1 VTRPLVATCV
11 VVTAAVLPAF
21 LVGALAVQIRQ
32 DLSFGTAALGFATAA
47 FFGAAALSSFGF
59 GRLAERLGPVGSMQA
74 SALLSAL
81 VLAAI
86 AAFAQSYG
94 LLVAML
100 AAGGL
105 ANGLAQ
111 PAANLYVARVVDLR
125 RQGVAFA
132 VKQSAIPIATLLGGL
147 AVPAFGLTVGWR
159 WAFVAGSL
167 LALVGI
173 VLVSAAVAERP
184 ARSTARAP
192 RRSQAVRS
200 ALLPLSIGVGLGAAA
215 AGALGTFFVT
225 SGVEYGL
232 NRGAAGVLAAVGGAI
247 CVAIR
252 IIAGVRA
259 DRLGSGH
266 LRTVATLLGLGAIA
280 YAVMALGNPVAFVL
294 VTPLAFGAGWGWPGL
309 FNLAVVLA
317 NPDAPA
323 AATGITQSGTYLG
336 AMAGPVVFGWVA
348 GAQSFGAAWLTAA
361 VGAALAM
368 VAIRLGR
375 QRIRAARTV
384 AGT

>member
-1 VTRPLVATCV
+1 
-11 VVTAAVLPAF
+11 VVTAAVLPVF
-21 LVGALAVQIRQ
+21 LVGALAVQIRHE
-32 DLSFGTAALGFATAA
+32 LSFGTAALGFLTAA
-47 FFGAAALSSFGF
+47 FFGTAALSSFGF

-74 SALLSAL
+74 SGLLSAL
-81 VLAAI
+81 VLIAI
-86 AAFAQSYG
+86 AVFGRSYG
-94 LLVAML
+94 LLLVML

-111 PAANLYVARVVDLR
+111 PAANLYVARVVDVR
-125 RQGVAFA
+125 RQGLAFA

-159 WAFVAGSL
+159 WAFAVGSL

-173 VLVSAAVAERP
+173 VLVGTAVAERP
-184 ARSTARAP
+184 ARAVGSAP

-200 ALLPLSIGVGLGAAA
+200 ALLPLCIGVGLGAGA
-215 AGALGTFFVT
+215 AGALGTFLVT

-232 NRGAAGVLAAVGGAI
+232 NRAAAGLLAAFGSAI
-247 CVAIR
+247 CVFVR
-252 IIAGVRA
+252 IVAGLRA

-266 LRTVATLLGLGAIA
+266 LRTVATLLGLGAVA

-294 VTPLAFGAGWGWPGL
+294 LTPLAFGAGWGWPGL

-348 GAQSFGAAWLTAA
+348 GAVGFGAAWLTAA
-361 VGAALAM
+361 VAAASAM
-368 VAIRLGR
+368 VAIRVGR
-375 QRIRAARTV
+375 HRIRAARAAPV
-384 AGT
+384 V

>member
-1 VTRPLVATCV
+1 M
-11 VVTAAVLPAF
+11 VVTAAVLPVF

-32 DLSFGTAALGFATAA
+32 ELSFGTTALGFATAA

-74 SALLSAL
+74 SALLSAI

-86 AAFAQSYG
+86 AVFGRSYG
-94 LLVAML
+94 LLVTML

-111 PAANLYVARVVDLR
+111 PAANLYVARVVDVR

-147 AVPAFGLTVGWR
+147 AVPVFGLTVGWR
-159 WAFVAGSL
+159 WAFVVGSL
-167 LALVGI
+167 VALVGM
-173 VLVSAAVAERP
+173 VLVGAAVAERP
-184 ARSTARAP
+184 ARAVGSAP

-200 ALLPLSIGVGLGAAA
+200 ALVALCVGVGLGAGA
-215 AGALGTFFVT
+215 AGALGTFMVT

-232 NRGAAGVLAAVGGAI
+232 DRGAAGLLAAFGGAI
-247 CVAIR
+247 CVFVR
-252 IIAGVRA
+252 IVAGLRA

-266 LRTVATLLGLGAIA
+266 LRTVAMLLGLGAVA

-309 FNLAVVLA
+309 FNLAIVLA

-323 AATGITQSGTYLG
+323 APRAS
-336 AMAGPVVFGWVA
+336 P
-348 GAQSFGAAWLTAA
+348 
-361 VGAALAM
+361 
-368 VAIRLGR
+368 
-375 QRIRAARTV
+375 RAAPTSAPWPDPWCSVGSPARSGSV
-384 AGT
+384 RPG